1 MNESETI
8 AKAQWLIARAGLSF
22 PEPLSLKNFDRFC
35 SLAADA
41 VRHGL
46 TQAGRDK
53 LLWLEEWARS
63 LEFVSSHLKKLL
75 KADPLIL
82 YTPITPKHQAFHDS
96 KAFVRYAMAGNGTGK
111 STLAYVENVRCATGQ
126 ANWTS
131 KRGNVVV
138 LSTGHQ
144 TYSTKVFRSKLY
156 DGEDG
161 DPLTPMIPD
170 GGKWFHS
177 FDQRGFIIRVACPP
191 CATLGRPKECTHTR
205 NITCLSAESGVERLM
220 GYTARLG
227 HIDEH
232 IEFDQY
238 KELKQR
244 LRRGGAD
251 GRMMITATPLAGQS
265 WEITDLLELF
275 KHAPENNWLDINDH
289 SKGPYV
295 DVFQFSQYEVGF
307 RSHGEIEADRARMSE
322 AEFLVRVMGEPLV
335 IAENP
340 VFNLKLLDVQQKEN
354 CSEPTCWM
362 IDKKESVSTAVLE
375 RPDDVIL
382 SPTFP
387 EKPDRYEGLK
397 IWVHPEREAQYV
409 IGVDSAAGVSSTK
422 RDASAAYVFRVTP
435 DVTGDLINLDMV
447 AAWHSYDD
455 VYTYAEKMKLVGV
468 YYNTALIIPEVT
480 GIGIPFMQALVRQLW
495 YPNVWQGENMADQAK
510 ADYDTRFGVNTN
522 AQTKPLMVTGLQKY
536 INTRRIKIR
545 DKAAIRECQAFHQI
559 PTASGLSYRYEG
571 AGGEHDDRVLAM
583 CFVAYAA
590 VNFPHQVL
598 SMHLPPLPPKEEEK
612 EGVVKITIK
621 KKGGWSPW

>member
-1 MNESETI
+1 MIESEVI
-8 AKAQWLIARAGLSF
+8 GKARWLLARTGFEFKEQLN
-22 PEPLSLKNFDRFC
+22 LKNFSKFC
-35 SLAADA
+35 SLSADA

-46 TQAGRDK
+46 SESQREK
-53 LLWLEEWARS
+53 LSWLYEWGES
-63 LEFVSSHLKKLL
+63 LRNIHDNILTLV

-82 YTPITPKHQAFHDS
+82 YSPVTEKHQSFHDS

-111 STLAYVENVRCATGQ
+111 STLAYVENVWCSTGQ
-126 ANWTS
+126 KHWNNH
-131 KRGNVVV
+131 RGNVVV

-191 CATLGRPKECTHTR
+191 CAQAGKPRECTHTR

-232 IEFDQY
+232 IEVEQY
-238 KELKQR
+238 RELKQR

-265 WEITDLLELF
+265 WEITDLLELW
-275 KHAPENNWLDINDH
+275 KNSPENNWLDITTKDR
-289 SKGPYV
+289 PYV

-307 RSHGEIEADRARMSE
+307 RPIGEIEADRLKMSE
-322 AEFLVRVMGEPLV
+322 AEFLVRVMGEPMV

-340 VFNLKLLDVQQKEN
+340 VFDLKLLDIQQKDN
-354 CSEPTCWM
+354 CHDPECFK
-362 IDKKESVSTAVLE
+362 IDMREATKVTIATLE
-375 RPDDVIL
+375 RPDDL
-382 SPTFP
+382 ALYPEFP
-387 EKPDRYEGLK
+387 EKPEKFEGLK
-397 IWVHPEREAQYV
+397 IWETPKAEAQYV
-409 IGVDSAAGVSSTK
+409 IGVDSAAGVSSKK
-422 RDASAAYVFRVTP
+422 RDASAAYVFRVDASP
-435 DVTGDLINLDMV
+435 DGEINLDMV

-455 VYTYAEKMKLVGV
+455 VYAYAEKMKLVGV

-495 YPNVWQGENMADQAK
+495 YPNVWQSENTADQTHASMES
-510 ADYDTRFGVNTN
+510 RFGVNTT
-522 AQTKPLMVTGLQKY
+522 AQTKPLMVGALQKY

-559 PTASGLSYRYEG
+559 PTPSGLSYRYEG

-583 CFVAYAA
+583 SFVCYAA
-590 VNFPHQVL
+590 INYAIQVL
-598 SMHLPPLPPKEEEK
+598 SMNLPPAPPPVDIRSDTVQVNSKP
-612 EGVVKITIK
+612 
-621 KKGGWSPW
+621 KGGWAIW